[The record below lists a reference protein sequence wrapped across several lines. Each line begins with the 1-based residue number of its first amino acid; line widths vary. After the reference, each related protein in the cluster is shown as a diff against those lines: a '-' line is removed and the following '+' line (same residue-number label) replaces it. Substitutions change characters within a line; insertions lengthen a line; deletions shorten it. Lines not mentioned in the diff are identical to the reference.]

1 VHTSNEPSP
10 WLATE
15 LLELSRH
22 SAASQ
27 LSVKKLRLLI
37 EQDRASVNINGL
49 IEQLIVAGHYD
60 SAQAL
65 AIAAGLSG
73 LNVDARCLASILPLA
88 DSTQGLPLLI
98 HLTRGDPETVLLD
111 TVDSATMAWERDA
124 LVLLLLAYSCQDNP
138 PKRLRTAMRT
148 LARYSLG
155 PEASVLLGAAAQLI
169 DDPEVNK
176 VADRHL
182 MMASILGEETL
193 KHQQR
198 LLRQPNIN
206 DLPERDPAT
215 VIAGRTLVR
224 EGVKV
229 GRNAPCPCG
238 SGKKYKKCCLGKVLS
253 APSPANSAS
262 SAERVDHGALG
273 WTMPPDQFSEM
284 RIQEL
289 CRQDLSALPSEL
301 LAIAVAQFCQ
311 YRYWNYARRAINEL
325 SGRDD
330 LPRYQ
335 TMDGYRRILIYEA
348 LKAHQLDCVHEQI
361 ALLENPDEM
370 DDSMRLEI
378 KLHDPDQ
385 NTLQQLDDYA
395 QLQLREQDGASAV
408 ELAYALLAT
417 FPALGIFFARGALSS
432 KCLLD
437 SEMLLENIEEVRD
450 ALQLPAGD
458 AAQELFDRISEQ
470 GVDEYL
476 LHHAEQ
482 AASQAQQIALR
493 ETETVREQYRASR
506 RRIDDLQ
513 ANLLD
518 KESHLKELVERLSQ
532 PPSKESDGAA
542 DRRSDSPNT
551 DVLRD
556 KIAELKALLNLGNKE
571 RSKLRRQLLE
581 ATNRMVETS
590 DAKAETTLE
599 DADPLESAD
608 LAGRK
613 RATAVR
619 RFPVFSNSAKKS
631 MRKIPIQVA
640 EAAMLAVADLTSA
653 RAAGWSSVKRLK
665 GAPGIFSQRIGIH
678 YRLLFSL
685 DPAGDDLIVQ
695 ELIHR
700 RDLEM
705 AVKHYAAAPSR

>member
-1 VHTSNEPSP
+1 MHTSNEPGQ

-27 LSVKKLRLLI
+27 LSVKKLRLVI
-37 EQDRASVNINGL
+37 EQDRASLNIDKL
-49 IEQLIVAGHYD
+49 IEQLIAADHYD
-60 SAQAL
+60 GAQAL

-73 LNVDARCLASILPLA
+73 LNVDARCLTSILPLA

-98 HLTRGDPETVLLD
+98 HLTRGDRETALLD
-111 TVDSATMAWERDA
+111 AVESSTMAWERDA

-138 PKRLRTAMRT
+138 PGRLLTAMRT

-155 PEASVLLGAAAQLI
+155 PEASILLGSATRLI
-169 DDPEVNK
+169 DDLEVNK

-182 MMASILGEETL
+182 RMASILSEEAL
-193 KHQQR
+193 KRQQR
-198 LLRQPNIN
+198 LFHQPNID
-206 DLPERDPAT
+206 DLPERDPAA

-224 EGVKV
+224 EGAKV

-253 APSPANSAS
+253 TPCPANSAS
-262 SAERVDHGALG
+262 SGARVDQGALG
-273 WTMPPDQFSEM
+273 WKMTRDQFFEM

-289 CRQDLSALPSEL
+289 CRQDLSALSSEL
-301 LAIAVAQFCQ
+301 LAIAVSRFCQ
-311 YRYWNYARRAINEL
+311 YHYWNYARRALKEL
-325 SGRDD
+325 SGRDV

-335 TMDGYRRILIYEA
+335 TMDDYRHELIYEA
-348 LKAHQLDCVHEQI
+348 LKAHQLDCAREQI
-361 ALLENPDEM
+361 ALLERPDEM
-370 DDSMRLEI
+370 VDSMRLEI

-385 NTLQQLDDYA
+385 NTLQELDDYA
-395 QLQLREQDGASAV
+395 QLQLHEQDGAGV
-408 ELAYALLAT
+408 VDLAYALLAT

-458 AAQELFDRISEQ
+458 AGQELFDRISEQ

-476 LHHAEQ
+476 LRHAEQ
-482 AASQAQQIALR
+482 AASQAQQVAVR

-506 RRIDDLQ
+506 QRIDDLQ
-513 ANLLD
+513 ATLLD
-518 KESHLKELVERLSQ
+518 KESHLKELVAQLSQ

-542 DRRSDSPNT
+542 DRRSDSPNP
-551 DVLRD
+551 DVLRS
-556 KIAELKALLNLGNKE
+556 KIADLKALVNLGNKE
-571 RSKLRRQLLE
+571 RRKLRRQLLE
-581 ATNRMVETS
+581 ATDRMVETS
-590 DAKAETTLE
+590 DASSETMIE
-599 DADPLESAD
+599 DGDPLESID
-608 LAGRK
+608 LEDST

-619 RFPVFSNSAKKS
+619 RFPVFSNSARKS

-640 EAAMLAVADLTSA
+640 DAAMQAVADLTSA
-653 RAAGWSSVKRLK
+653 RAAGWASVKRLK
-665 GAPGIFSQRIGIH
+665 GAPGIFSQRVGIH

-685 DPAGDDLIVQ
+685 DPAGDELIVQ

-705 AVKHYAAAPSR
+705 AVKHYAETSSR